1 MHGEIKADLGTMP
14 VANMIILLAGIALLL
29 VITAIVIVVVV
40 RKLGI
45 KSFGPFK
52 VEHDNTATM
61 YNMNEKINDIDELCH
76 RQMRY
81 LTDRMKIH
89 ISNIFI
95 EINICIP
102 ARVSISSAIRFPLY
116 ESISNNHFT
125 TELMPERYPIYRERI
140 IDTMKDE
147 YVSLATSS
155 KDEQCNRDK
164 LPPWSEMS
172 ELLTGCIDLWLK
184 RVSKEVMDA
193 CEKKVVIYRQYQK
206 KFEET
211 KDEFRITICKECIEK
226 NERYIRELKRLI

>member
-14 VANMIILLAGIALLL
+14 VANMIILLVGIAVLLII
-29 VITAIVIVVVV
+29 VAIVIVVIV
-40 RKLGI
+40 RKLGLRNFI
-45 KSFGPFK
+45 PFK
-52 VEHDNTATM
+52 EEHNNTATM
-61 YNMNEKINDIDELCH
+61 YNMNEKIKDVDELCH

-89 ISNIFI
+89 ISNIFT

-147 YVSLATSS
+147 YVSLAMAN
-155 KDEQCNRDK
+155 KDEQCSRDK
-164 LPPWSEMS
+164 LPPWGDMS
-172 ELLTGCIDLWLK
+172 DLLIGCIDLWLK
-184 RVSKEVMDA
+184 RVAKEVMDA
-193 CEKKVVIYRQYQK
+193 CEKKVTIYKQYQK
-206 KFEET
+206 TFEET
-211 KDEFRITICKECIEK
+211 KDEFRISICKECIEK
-226 NERYIRELKRLI
+226 NDRYIRELKRLI

>member
-1 MHGEIKADLGTMP
+1 MHGEVNADFTTMP
-14 VANMIILLAGIALLL
+14 VANMIILLAGIAFLLI
-29 VITAIVIVVVV
+29 ITAVVIVVVV

-52 VEHDNTATM
+52 MEHNSITTM
-61 YNMNEKINDIDELCH
+61 YDMNEKIKDIDDLCH

-81 LTDRMKIH
+81 ITDRMKIH
-89 ISNIFI
+89 ISNIFA
-95 EINICIP
+95 EMNICIP

-125 TELMPERYPIYRERI
+125 TELMPERYPIYRDRI

-147 YVSLATSS
+147 YISIATAN

-164 LPPWSEMS
+164 LPPWEQMS
-172 ELLTGCIDLWLK
+172 DLLISCIDLWLK
-184 RVSKEVMDA
+184 RIAKEVMDA
-193 CEKKVVIYRQYQK
+193 CEKKITVYKDYLRG
-206 KFEET
+206 FAESE
-211 KDEFRITICKECIEK
+211 DEFRIGICKECIEK